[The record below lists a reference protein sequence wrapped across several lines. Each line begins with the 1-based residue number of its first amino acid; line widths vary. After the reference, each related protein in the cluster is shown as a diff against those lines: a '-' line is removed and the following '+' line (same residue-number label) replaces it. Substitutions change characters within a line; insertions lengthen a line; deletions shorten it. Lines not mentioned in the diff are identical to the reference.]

1 MLIKVFGAAVQGIDA
16 TLITIEVNSSRGCM
30 FYLVGLP
37 DSAVKESHQR
47 IISALQVNGYRM
59 PTSNIVINMA
69 PADIRKEGTAYDL
82 PLAIGIL
89 AASEVIQSD
98 KLERYLLMGELSL
111 DGSLQPI
118 KGALPIAIKARELGF
133 EGMIVPC
140 SNAHEAAVVNNL
152 KVYGVENIKDVIE
165 FFNGKQKLSPTQ
177 VNTREEF
184 YSQQSSFELDFAEVK
199 GQENVKRALEVA
211 AAGSHNILLIGA
223 PGSGKSMLA
232 KRLPSILPPLSLGE
246 SLETTK
252 IHSVAGKLG
261 KGGGLISKRP
271 FRDPHNSI
279 STVAMTGGGSFPQ
292 PGEISLAH
300 NGILYLDELPEYNR
314 SVLEVL
320 RQPLEDRKI
329 TVSRIRCNVEYPAS
343 FMLVASMNPC
353 PCGYYNHPTKG
364 CVCSPGQVQKYLNRI
379 SGPLLDRIDLQIEV
393 TPLPFEKMAD
403 TRPGE
408 SSATIRERVI
418 HARQIQE
425 TRYADIPGVYCNA
438 QMNSKLL
445 ACYARPDDK
454 GLAMLKTAMNPTKG
468 CVCSP
473 GQVQKYLN
481 RISGP
486 LLDRIDLQIEVTPL
500 PFEKM
505 ADTRPGE
512 SSATIRERV
521 IHARQIQE
529 TRYADIPGVYCNAQ
543 MNSKLLAC
551 YARPDDKGLAMLKTA
566 MNRLNLSARAYDRI
580 LKVSRTIAD
589 LEDCE
594 SIQPAHLAEAIGYRN
609 LDREDWAG

>member
-37 DSAVKESHQR
+37 DSTVKESHQR

-69 PADIRKEGTAYDL
+69 PADIRKEGSAYDL
-82 PLAIGIL
+82 PLAIGML
-89 AASEVIQSD
+89 AASEVVQSD
-98 KLERYLLMGELSL
+98 KLSSYLLMGELSL

-118 KGALPIAIKARELGF
+118 KGVLPIAIKARELGF
-133 EGMIVPC
+133 EGMIVPMQ
-140 SNAHEAAVVNNL
+140 NAREAAVVNNL
-152 KVYGVENIKDVIE
+152 HVYGVENIKEVIE
-165 FFNGKQKLSPTQ
+165 FFNGKQELKPTL

-184 YSQQSSFELDFAEVK
+184 YNQQSNFDLDFAEVK

-261 KGGGLISKRP
+261 SNGGLISKRP
-271 FRDPHNSI
+271 FRDPHHTI

-300 NGILYLDELPEYNR
+300 NGILYLDELPEYQRN
-314 SVLEVL
+314 VLEVL

-329 TVSRIRCNVEYPAS
+329 TVARIRFNVEYPAS

-353 PCGYYNHPTKG
+353 PCGYYNHPTKA

-393 TPLPFEKMAD
+393 TPLPFEKMSD
-403 TRPGE
+403 DRPGE

-418 HARQIQE
+418 QARRIQE
-425 TRYADIPGVYCNA
+425 ERYKDIPGIYCNA
-438 QMNSKLL
+438 QMSSYSTLMPIL
-445 ACYARPDDK
+445 
-454 GLAMLKTAMNPTKG
+454 
-468 CVCSP
+468 
-473 GQVQKYLN
+473 
-481 RISGP
+481 
-486 LLDRIDLQIEVTPL
+486 TPKDSL
-500 PFEKM
+500 
-505 ADTRPGE
+505 
-512 SSATIRERV
+512 
-521 IHARQIQE
+521 
-529 TRYADIPGVYCNAQ
+529 Y
-543 MNSKLLAC
+543 
-551 YARPDDKGLAMLKTA
+551 
-566 MNRLNLSARAYDRI
+566 
-580 LKVSRTIAD
+580 
-589 LEDCE
+589 
-594 SIQPAHLAEAIGYRN
+594 
-609 LDREDWAG
+609 